1 MPKCP
6 KCGIELNKK
15 LETYTG
21 KSWYYCEK
29 CVRGYP
35 LDYSI
40 FRNKEG
46 CQLDKDLIKK
56 LDYAVG
62 QKLESVL
69 WHHNDIWLTFEDD
82 VIIIKF
88 PVLECRCINCAEK
101 DEFVKDRKRL

>member
-40 FRNKEG
+40 FKNKEG
-46 CQLDKDLIKK
+46 C
-56 LDYAVG
+56 
-62 QKLESVL
+62 
-69 WHHNDIWLTFEDD
+69 
-82 VIIIKF
+82 
-88 PVLECRCINCAEK
+88 
-101 DEFVKDRKRL
+101 